1 MAGLVGTLFFE
12 VARHFFTLREAGGVL
27 AAHRFFTHVGAV
39 NAAQRFQH
47 LHFFIAD
54 AIGSQIR
61 RRRHGDHAQNLQQV
75 VLDHVAHLPGLVEV
89 APAALNAHLFRHGD
103 LNVIDGAAVPV
114 IDEQGVGKAQRQQ
127 VQHRLFTQI
136 VVDAVDLALFKELAY
151 PIVDLAGGF
160 QGSPQRFFHHHARR
174 FRVQLRFAQT
184 FANRAK
190 GAWRHG
196 EIVNGHPLFLIEHFA
211 QAGKRFGIVDI
222 KVTEIQTPAQGLP
235 QTFIDFFLH
244 EGFHR
249 FTHYFGVSVFIP
261 VGTADADDAGVRM
274 DLTSFFELIQG
285 RQQFTSRQVTLRAE
299 NDQIACLGRLRYRH
313 VILLS

>member
-1 MAGLVGTLFFE
+1 M
-12 VARHFFTLREAGGVL
+12 
-27 AAHRFFTHVGAV
+27 
-39 NAAQRFQH
+39 
-47 LHFFIAD
+47 
-54 AIGSQIR
+54 
-61 RRRHGDHAQNLQQV
+61 
-75 VLDHVAHLPGLVEV
+75 VLDHIAHLPGLIEV
-89 APAALNAHLFRHGD
+89 APAAFNAHLFRHGD
-103 LNVIDGAAVPV
+103 LNVIDGTAVPV
-114 IDEQGVGKAQRQQ
+114 INEQRVGKAQRQQ

-136 VVDAVDLALFKELAY
+136 VVDTVDLALFKELAY

-249 FTHYFGVSVFIP
+249 FTHNFGVSVFIP